1 MLDGGEIVRFLH
13 LATRSRFV
21 STRKDANVIPPW
33 NEAVSGF
40 AYNNR
45 QKKKQG
51 CFANDGWCKCIPT
64 KQPSKIRRNAM
75 AASPSL
81 KLVGHDGPDA
91 AGACNERMLAP
102 RTRDQ
107 RTTVCTQKEDEEVG
121 DDEQV
126 GHQQKNAPG
135 GGGATY
141 MNRPERRPPRCER
154 STTCESNLKGGGEVI
169 SHFVGGAVVQK
180 ML

>member
-1 MLDGGEIVRFLH
+1 MWEYLVYFCTSILVRFGDNRTRKRRRGETCLSCWRMLDGGEIARFLH

-21 STRKDANVIPPW
+21 STRKDAKVIPPW
-33 NEAVSGF
+33 NEAVSAF
-40 AYNNR
+40 APKIIVR
-45 QKKKQG
+45 KKKK
-51 CFANDGWCKCIPT
+51 FDFGWCKCIPT

-107 RTTVCTQKEDEEVG
+107 RTTVCTQREVEEVG
-121 DDEQV
+121 DDEWV
-126 GHQQKNAPG
+126 GHQ
-135 GGGATY
+135 
-141 MNRPERRPPRCER
+141 
-154 STTCESNLKGGGEVI
+154 
-169 SHFVGGAVVQK
+169 
-180 ML
+180 